1 MDKVTVQT
9 CSGENKLRYA
19 AGTTRKY
26 TPGASGS
33 NTGKQRTVICYNCK
47 GEGHIAKQCTKPK
60 RKRDETWFNDKVL
73 SITHEDAAYQAD
85 DLDAY
90 DSDVMNSNQPDCHL
104 MANQSRNGSDALT
117 EYLSEAQQE
126 TIQNSNSSAQQDVM
140 ILSMFEQ
147 LTTQVMH
154 CTNVNLEY
162 KSAQALTTELDR
174 YKDEKDPLPQLS
186 LRIPKQVTS
195 DNVVKRF
202 GNQQEKCS
210 IRWDIFG
217 DLPVGPSY
225 LGNACPLTRITTTN
239 EVPSR
244 KPIVLDSESPKP
256 VVKLVYSRKPRK
268 NKNTESVSK
277 TKVIKPK
284 SANKQEPSKSWGS
297 TKTNIPS
304 TSLTECSQN
313 SRMIKF
319 KDNGLWNIRL
329 GRAEAVSQL
338 VNPKS
343 FHDTPS
349 SCENLA
355 VTQWLTWVFSLD
367 MHPQKAFRIYN
378 RRTRRI
384 IETIHV
390 DFDEL
395 TAMASEHSSSGPALH
410 EMTPVT
416 ISSGLVPNPPSSTP
430 FVPPS
435 RSDWDLLFQPMF
447 DESLN
452 PPPYV
457 DLQAPE
463 VIAPIP
469 EVVAP
474 EHAVSTGSP
483 SSTTVDQDA
492 PSSSNSHT
500 TQETQTP
507 IISHDVE
514 EDNHDIEVAHMGND
528 PYFGIPIPEVSS
540 DPSSS
545 SDVIHTIVPPDHQV
559 SEHNSKWTKDHPL
572 ENIIGALD
580 RPVST
585 RLQLHEQALF
595 CYYDAFLTSVK
606 PKNYKD
612 ALTQA
617 CWIKAMQEELH
628 EFERL
633 EVWELVPPS

>member
-1 MDKVTVQT
+1 M
-9 CSGENKLRYA
+9 
-19 AGTTRKY
+19 
-26 TPGASGS
+26 
-33 NTGKQRTVICYNCK
+33 
-47 GEGHIAKQCTKPK
+47 
-60 RKRDETWFNDKVL
+60 
-73 SITHEDAAYQAD
+73 
-85 DLDAY
+85 
-90 DSDVMNSNQPDCHL
+90 
-104 MANQSRNGSDALT
+104 
-117 EYLSEAQQE
+117 
-126 TIQNSNSSAQQDVM
+126 
-140 ILSMFEQ
+140 
-147 LTTQVMH
+147 
-154 CTNVNLEY
+154 
-162 KSAQALTTELDR
+162 
-174 YKDEKDPLPQLS
+174 
-186 LRIPKQVTS
+186 
-195 DNVVKRF
+195 
-202 GNQQEKCS
+202 
-210 IRWDIFG
+210 
-217 DLPVGPSY
+217 
-225 LGNACPLTRITTTN
+225 
-239 EVPSR
+239 
-244 KPIVLDSESPKP
+244 
-256 VVKLVYSRKPRK
+256 
-268 NKNTESVSK
+268 
-277 TKVIKPK
+277 
-284 SANKQEPSKSWGS
+284 SANKQKPSKSWGS

-304 TSLTECSQN
+304 TSLNECRLSKSSSGIWTPVARSTMTEIVLSSQ
-313 SRMIKF
+313 
-319 KDNGLWNIRL
+319 
-329 GRAEAVSQL
+329 
-338 VNPKS
+338 
-343 FHDTPS
+343 
-349 SCENLA
+349 
-355 VTQWLTWVFSLD
+355 FSLIAFPL
-367 MHPQKAFRIYN
+367 HFLLSKASKTKSWLWHHRLSHLNFGAINHLARHGLVQGLPKLKFEKDHLCSACAF

-410 EMTPVT
+410 DMTPVT
-416 ISSGLVPNPPSSTP
+416 LSSGLVPNPPSSTP

-507 IISHDVE
+507 IISHDAE
-514 EDNHDIEVAHMGND
+514 DDNHDIEVAHMGND
-528 PYFGIPIPEVSS
+528 PYFGIPVPEVASGQYL
-540 DPSSS
+540 S

-585 RLQLHEQALF
+585 RLQLYEQALF
-595 CYYDAFLTSVK
+595 CYYDAFLTSVE

-617 CWIKAMQEELH
+617 YKAFIITLKWIHKVKLDELGEAIRSFQAFAAHMNMVVYQMDVKTAFLNGNLREEVYVSQLDGFVDPDKPNYVYKLKKALYGLKQAPRAWYDMLSSFLISNDFSKGSVDPTLFICREGKELLLTNSNLLQSPRGIFINQSKYAL
-628 EFERL
+628 ESLKKYGFESCDPVDTPMVEKSKL
-633 EVWELVPPS
+633 DKDKEGNAVDPSHYRARPTEKHLNAVKRIFRYLKGTVHRGLWYPKDSSFALTAFADADHAGCQDTRRSTILAVYTAIGMNAM